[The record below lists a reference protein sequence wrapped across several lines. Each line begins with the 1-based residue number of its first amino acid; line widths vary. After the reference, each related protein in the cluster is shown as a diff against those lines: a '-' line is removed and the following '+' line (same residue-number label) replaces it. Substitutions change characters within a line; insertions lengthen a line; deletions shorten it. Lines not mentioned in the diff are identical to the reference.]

1 MDNKPS
7 KHPERRQNFRLEYP
21 PFARPMSVI
30 QGKEFPVLDISE
42 RGLKVKTALS
52 MDFVEGKEVAMTVQ
66 LVDESLDL
74 AGRVVHVQDS
84 CVGIL
89 LSEAIP
95 LATLRAVERDLREK
109 HYIGSDLFGQGI
121 DENSLDNPKE
131 VGMATKPRQSARPRD
146 SKRVTV

>member
-30 QGKEFPVLDISE
+30 QGKEFPVMDISD
-42 RGLKVKTALS
+42 RGLKVKTAPG
-52 MDFVEGKEVAMTVQ
+52 MAFVEEEAVAMTVQ

-74 AGRVVHVQDS
+74 VGRVARVQDVS
-84 CVGIL
+84 ASIV
-89 LSEAIP
+89 LSVAIP

-109 HYIGSDLFGQGI
+109 HYIAPDFFGQG
-121 DENSLDNPKE
+121 L
-131 VGMATKPRQSARPRD
+131 TKI
-146 SKRVTV
+146 V

>member
-30 QGKEFPVLDISE
+30 QGTEFPVLDISE
-42 RGLKVKTALS
+42 WGLKIKAALS

-74 AGRVVHVQDS
+74 VGRVARVQDVS
-84 CVGIL
+84 ASIV
-89 LSEAIP
+89 LSAAIP

-109 HYIGSDLFGQGI
+109 HYNAPDFFGQGI
-121 DENSLDNPKE
+121 D
-131 VGMATKPRQSARPRD
+131 
-146 SKRVTV
+146 